1 MKTQNSKA
9 NFSNSAAR
17 FMNEHYHIDLK
28 VAEDLMA
35 KYIDEID
42 VNDHT
47 TQQLGADYFAIQI
60 LMAEELIPYQ
70 PI

>member
-1 MKTQNSKA
+1 MKITNSKA
-9 NFSNSAAR
+9 NFSSSAAR

-28 VAEDLMA
+28 VAKDLMT

-60 LMAEELIPYQ
+60 LMAENIIPYK
-70 PI
+70 PM